1 MGDIERLNQVTLI
14 TPLAK
19 PAEHISDRKKQP
31 REDESRRDQFDLHED
46 AETTEQEE
54 LAESQTLVDSPVRL
68 DFSA

>member
-1 MGDIERLNQVTLI
+1 MGDIERLNQIIHV

-31 REDESRRDQFDLHED
+31 REEEGRKDQFDLHED
-46 AETTEQEE
+46 AETSEQEE
-54 LAESQTLVDSPVRL
+54 LEESQIPVDSPVRV